1 MAVSEHCD
9 VEGPTAAP
17 VRAEAQPSP
26 GRLWVLVMGRGS
38 LDPLPLVMGVAVEA
52 LLARLAL
59 GPGGLGLPG
68 WVG

>member
-9 VEGPTAAP
+9 VEEPTAALA
-17 VRAEAQPSP
+17 RAEPQPSP

-38 LDPLPLVMGVAVEA
+38 LDPLPAVMVLAVGA
-52 LLARLAL
+52 LLARVLSPSGL
-59 GPGGLGLPG
+59 GPPG